1 MPFVRRAL
9 FFESS
14 KCLFD
19 AEITVFAKR
28 EMDKVKR
35 EEGQRER
42 IGERQKEG
50 GKDGR
55 NEGKRDS
62 SIITSFHFDVLDVGM
77 IEEPPTMK
85 SFDGFFRPTNSQP
98 QKSDLDYMHTS
109 DR

>member
-42 IGERQKEG
+42 IEERQKEG
-50 GKDGR
+50 GKDRETREKGIR
-55 NEGKRDS
+55 A
-62 SIITSFHFDVLDVGM
+62 
-77 IEEPPTMK
+77 
-85 SFDGFFRPTNSQP
+85 
-98 QKSDLDYMHTS
+98 
-109 DR
+109 

>member
-9 FFESS
+9 FFGESS

-35 EEGQRER
+35 ERGTERESEKGKR
-42 IGERQKEG
+42 KG
-50 GKDGR
+50 GKTEKR
-55 NEGKRDS
+55 GKRYS
-62 SIITSFHFDVLDVGM
+62 SIITSFHLDVLDVGM